1 MDNPADDAWYLEARP
16 PLPESR
22 KAYVALGS
30 NLNDPAGN
38 VIRAASELGSIAG
51 VRVIATSRL
60 YTTAP
65 VGVEDQPDFVNA
77 VAMLEVECTAR
88 ELLDALL
95 TIEKR
100 YGRDRASEQRWGPRT
115 LDLDLLLFCEQSIDE
130 PGLTVPHPRM
140 AERLFVLE
148 PLADLAP
155 AVIPPGWTMS
165 VGRLAASLRA
175 AANEEARA

>member
-1 MDNPADDAWYLEARP
+1 MDNPNEDAWYLEARP

-22 KAYVALGS
+22 KAYVAMGS

-38 VIRAASELGSIAG
+38 IIRAASELGTIPG

-65 VGVEDQPDFVNA
+65 VGVVDQPDFVNA
-77 VAMLEVECTAR
+77 VAMLEVSCTAR
-88 ELLDALL
+88 DLLDGLL
-95 TIEKR
+95 ELERR
-100 YGRDRASEQRWGPRT
+100 YGRSRENERRWGPRT
-115 LDLDLLLFCEQSIDE
+115 LDLDLLLFCGRTIDE

-155 AVIPPGWTMS
+155 AVTPPGWTMS
-165 VGRLAASLRA
+165 VGSMLERLRSA
-175 AANEEARA
+175 AAQEAGA